1 MGSFETLVSELATKF
16 GLGTKAGPFVAEVLR
31 YITGRPGGIAG
42 AIDEIK
48 SAGLGNLVASW
59 LGRGDAAPP
68 MTLQQVEKVVPVNV
82 LDSFASKL
90 GLGGSVITTAL
101 SVAIPKIIG
110 LLTPG
115 GSIPAAVPA
124 SAAAFLASGAA
135 RAPAAAIPAESSGGS
150 RKWLIPAII
159 VLGLLGLGWYLL
171 TGRPAEKVATTPPP
185 AVVTAPATQPK
196 IALSNDD
203 GVVTVS
209 GAVKDESTRTSILD
223 ALKATFG
230 ISNVKGDISIDPTAA
245 PATWLASLK
254 SAFDNLKLPGLQALF
269 EGASASIGGLISDAD
284 RDRIIAS
291 LKSLFGPGV
300 NVGPLSDSVADQVRG
315 AADKSLAALRALQPG
330 FAGQDVVA
338 ALNVSI
344 INFATGSAAVPSFN
358 RAVLQQ
364 AATVIKQ
371 LPAGTVIEIGGHTD
385 NTGDPASNMQLS
397 LQRAEAVRQVLIQ
410 DGVNPAMLTAHG
422 YGETKPVAS
431 NDTPEGR
438 FENRRI
444 AYSLAH

>member
-42 AIDEIK
+42 AIDELK

-68 MTLQQVEKVVPVNV
+68 MTVPQVEKVLPANV
-82 LDSFASKL
+82 IDSFASKL
-90 GLGGSVITTAL
+90 GLGASVVTSAL

-115 GSIPAAVPA
+115 GTIPTAVPA
-124 SAAAFLASGAA
+124 PAAAFLTSSAA
-135 RAPAAAIPAESSGGS
+135 RAPAAVVPVKSSGGMG
-150 RKWLIPAII
+150 KWLIPAVI

-171 TGRPAEKVATTPPP
+171 TGRPAEKVAIAPPP
-185 AVVTAPATQPK
+185 AITAPATQPK

-223 ALKATFG
+223 ALKAAFG
-230 ISNVKGDISIDPTAA
+230 IGNVKGDISIDPTAA

-269 EGASASIGGLISDAD
+269 EGASVSIGGLISDAD
-284 RDRIIAS
+284 RDHIITT
-291 LKSLFGPGV
+291 LKSLFGSGV
-300 NVGPLSDSVADQVRG
+300 AVAPLSDSIADRVRG
-315 AADKSLAALRALQPG
+315 AADKSLTALRGLQPG

-364 AATVIKQ
+364 AATFIKQ

-410 DGVNPAMLTAHG
+410 DGVDPAMLTAHG

-444 AYSLAH
+444 AYSAAH

>member
-1 MGSFETLVSELATKF
+1 MGSFEALVSELATKF
-16 GLGTKAGPFVAEVLR
+16 SLGPKAGPFVAEVLR

-68 MTLQQVEKVVPVNV
+68 MTVSQVGKLLPANV
-82 LDSFASKL
+82 IDSFASKL
-90 GLGGSVITTAL
+90 GLGASAITSAL
-101 SVAIPKIIG
+101 TVAIPKIIG

-115 GSIPAAVPA
+115 GSIPTAVPA

-135 RAPAAAIPAESSGGS
+135 RAPTAAVPAETSGGA

-171 TGRPAEKVATTPPP
+171 TGRPAEKVTTAPPP
-185 AVVTAPATQPK
+185 AVVTAPAKQPK
-196 IALSNDD
+196 VALSNDD

-209 GAVKDESTRTSILD
+209 GAVKDESTRSSILD
-223 ALKATFG
+223 ALKAAFG
-230 ISNVKGDISIDPTAA
+230 IGNVKGDLNIDPTAA
-245 PATWLASLK
+245 PVTWLANMK
-254 SAFDNLKLPGLQALF
+254 AAFDNLKLPGLQALF

-300 NVGPLSDSVADQVRG
+300 NVAPLSDSVADQVRG
-315 AADKSLAALRALQPG
+315 AANKTLAALRGLQPG
-330 FAGQDVVA
+330 FGGKDVVA
-338 ALNVSI
+338 ALNMSI

-358 RAVLQQ
+358 RAILQE
-364 AATVIKQ
+364 AASVIKQ
-371 LPAGTVIEIGGHTD
+371 LPVGTVIEIGGHTD
-385 NTGDPASNMQLS
+385 NTGDAAGNMQLS

-410 DGVNPAMLTAHG
+410 DGVDPAALTAHG
-422 YGETKPVAS
+422 YGDTKPVAS

-438 FENRRI
+438 FQNRRI
-444 AYSLAH
+444 AYSLAQ